1 MRSYHLLARNAA
13 RETMLALHEIFPA
26 AQRYVD
32 VGAGTGAFAAEAKRQ
47 GRIVLACERSR
58 VGRLFA
64 RSQGVDCHPFNLN
77 RTSPADL
84 DGPFDLAYCFELAEH
99 LDRWLGDRLVVFLSN
114 LAPIVVFSA
123 AQPGQGG
130 LGHVNEQPTDYWIDL
145 FEKEG
150 QIYRP
155 DLTTQLK
162 ARLYPL
168 TMSAPWLPA
177 NLTVF
182 QS

>member
-1 MRSYHLLARNAA
+1 
-13 RETMLALHEIFPA
+13 
-26 AQRYVD
+26 
-32 VGAGTGAFAAEAKRQ
+32 
-47 GRIVLACERSR
+47 
-58 VGRLFA
+58 
-64 RSQGVDCHPFNLN
+64 
-77 RTSPADL
+77 
-84 DGPFDLAYCFELAEH
+84 
-99 LDRWLGDRLVVFLSN
+99 VVFLSN
-114 LAPIVVFSA
+114 IAPIVVFSA

-155 DLTTQLK
+155 DLTAQLR
-162 ARLYPL
+162 ARLDPL

-182 QS
+182 SRDAGRRVPQSDIAESLVFARFLSSSRSGGRLTYPGEDPIR